1 MTFDGGF
8 WPGSRLSAALPRETG
23 HTTTLDL
30 QIGVMMS
37 AGRSTRQWNSTW
49 PGTNAYAG
57 QTVREDAKI
66 VAQPSANP
74 VRDLLV
80 FLYTI
85 GLVFSALAAYFY
97 LDSRHFVDKASH
109 AAGVVVAVREG
120 RPYEFWTIVAFK
132 TRSGVQVT
140 FESKSP
146 SRVSPPYSMGTG
158 LDVLY
163 NDNDPSNA
171 RIYSFVDLWGL
182 EFGFAGIGL
191 VFLAIGCALL
201 LHVSGRSRRSKPN
214 GGW

>member
-1 MTFDGGF
+1 
-8 WPGSRLSAALPRETG
+8 
-23 HTTTLDL
+23 
-30 QIGVMMS
+30 MMI
-37 AGRSTRQWNSTW
+37 AGRSARQWNSTW

-57 QTVREDAKI
+57 QIVREDAKI

-80 FLYTI
+80 FLYTT

-97 LDSRHFVDKASH
+97 LDSRHFVDQASQ

-146 SRVSPPYSMGTG
+146 SRVSPRYSMGTG

-171 RIYSFVDLWGL
+171 RISSFVDLWGL

-201 LHVSGRSRRSKPN
+201 LHVSGRSRRSKP
-214 GGW
+214 